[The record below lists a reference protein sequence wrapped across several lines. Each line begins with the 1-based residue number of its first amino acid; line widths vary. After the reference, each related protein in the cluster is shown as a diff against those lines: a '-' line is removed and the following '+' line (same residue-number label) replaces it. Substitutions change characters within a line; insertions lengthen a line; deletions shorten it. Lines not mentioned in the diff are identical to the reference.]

1 MTTVKVKLGKAPMRL
16 LRQLHESG
24 LYGFTL
30 EQTVEHLVLEGL
42 RKRLLEK
49 DYALTLGKTQ
59 EGRKA

>member
-1 MTTVKVKLGKAPMRL
+1 MRL